1 MSQPSGRRSIA
12 RSPLFIALAVSA
24 VLASVVGNVQA
35 IWGDAADPVG
45 RPVAVPVR
53 KRQALPL
60 RDGARRPDDRARA
73 LRDRQVDRPADHRG
87 QPPGGLRGHGRQ
99 RPHAPASGQGRARRR
114 PGVRGAVEA
123 VIHQVLGW
131 EGASAVVC
139 VVPDT
144 TPYDE
149 IQSLKLSGVHVVA
162 LDYDNVETESDLRA
176 VRRIRLDTALGV
188 ICLET
193 EPESFGHVRWIA
205 AHTPRDVKVTVH
217 LNSESR
223 RLREIFEQVIRRYPQ
238 TSTST
243 TSTCRSWPPTCC

>member
-35 IWGDAADPVG
+35 IWGTQPTPWADLSLSLYGSVKLFLFETALEDQTTGPALYEIARWIAPLTTAG
-45 RPVAVPVR
+45 SLLAVFEAMAVNVRMRLHPVR
-53 KRQALPL
+53 
-60 RDGARRPDDRARA
+60 
-73 LRDRQVDRPADHRG
+73 
-87 QPPGGLRGHGRQ
+87 GGHVVVLGCGERSR
-99 RPHAPASGQGRARRR
+99 
-114 PGVRGAVEA
+114 A

-162 LDYDNVETESDLRA
+162 LA
-176 VRRIRLDTALGV
+176 
-188 ICLET
+188 
-193 EPESFGHVRWIA
+193 
-205 AHTPRDVKVTVH
+205 
-217 LNSESR
+217 
-223 RLREIFEQVIRRYPQ
+223 
-238 TSTST
+238 
-243 TSTCRSWPPTCC
+243 